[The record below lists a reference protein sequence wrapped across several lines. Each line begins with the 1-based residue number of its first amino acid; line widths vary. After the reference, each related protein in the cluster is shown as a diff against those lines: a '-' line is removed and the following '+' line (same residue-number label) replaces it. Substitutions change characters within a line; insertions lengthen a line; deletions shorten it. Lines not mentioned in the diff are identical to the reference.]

1 METKSKF
8 DPIKN
13 SPVSYEVFDK
23 DGVSVL
29 KTKSLNN
36 ASDKCTSIGLDAK
49 IIATD
54 CKGNIKDLSLIKNA
68 R

>member
-13 SPVSYEVFDK
+13 SPVSFEVFDK

-29 KTKSLNN
+29 KTNSLNN
-36 ASDKCTSIGLDAK
+36 ASDKCGLMGWHTK
-49 IIATD
+49 LIATD
-54 CKGNIKDLSLIKNA
+54 CKGNIKDLSL
-68 R
+68 